1 MKAAAM
7 LKLLGLKSLGHKSIV
22 NFLFSTQAPPGKV
35 GLKIWLS
42 LAGFIIVLDQFSKLW
57 FSSHFT
63 YGESLH
69 VTDFFNLV
77 LWHNSGAAF
86 GFLNDAGGWQRWFF
100 TVIAVAASVW
110 IVRLLRQH
118 AQETLFCLAL
128 ALVLGGALGNLID
141 RVAYGYVVDFLDFH
155 WNTSHFP
162 TFNVAD
168 SAISV
173 GAAFLI
179 LDSFKKKP

>member
-1 MKAAAM
+1 MH
-7 LKLLGLKSLGHKSIV
+7 KLFGLKSIGI
-22 NFLFSTQAPPGKV
+22 FLFSTQTQLGKI

-42 LAGFIIVLDQFSKLW
+42 LAGFIIVLDQISKLW
-57 FSSHFT
+57 ISSHFT
-63 YGESLH
+63 YGESIH

-86 GFLNDAGGWQRWFF
+86 GFLSDAGSWQRWFF
-100 TVIAVAASVW
+100 TVIAVAASIW

-128 ALVLGGALGNLID
+128 ALVLGGAIGNLID
-141 RVAYGYVVDFLDFH
+141 RVAYGYVVDFLDFY

-162 TFNVAD
+162 AFNVAD
-168 SAISV
+168 AAISV
-173 GAAFLI
+173 GAALMI
-179 LDSFKKKP
+179 LDSFRKKPS